1 MFDDEG
7 TDRDRSEERDEESGY
22 LIRVLINTG

>member
-7 TDRDRSEERDEESGY
+7 TDRDRSEERKVESGH
-22 LIRVLINTG
+22 LVRVLINTG